1 MKYQLFW
8 GALLFVVFLMGC
20 EKDIN
25 LSVNEVSPK
34 LVVDAQIENGVAPT
48 VVLTKS
54 LGYFNTISPQQLL
67 NMFERNATV
76 RITVNNGTTVPLQET
91 AIPLAPGVNAYV
103 YTTNALV
110 GNFNTTY
117 KLDIQ
122 LATGEKYTATTTI
135 PALTKTMD
143 SLWWQPAPQNPDPS
157 RVAMFGR
164 FTDPPGLGNYIRYF
178 TKVNREPFFPGFT
191 SVFDDQV
198 VDGTTYSIQFP
209 KGFDKNSL
217 RDTIDFDAVGFFNKG
232 DTATIKFC
240 NIDKATFD
248 FWRTWEYNYS
258 ILGSPFAT
266 PIRVLNNVNNGALG
280 NFSGY
285 AAQYRTIIIPR

>member
-8 GALLFVVFLMGC
+8 VALLFGVFLIGC

-67 NMFERNATV
+67 NMFERNAV
-76 RITVNNGTTVPLQET
+76 VSITVNNGNTVPLQET

-117 KLDIQ
+117 RLNIR
-122 LATGEKYTATTTI
+122 LANGEKYTATTTI

-157 RVAMFGR
+157 R
-164 FTDPPGLGNYIRYF
+164 
-178 TKVNREPFFPGFT
+178 
-191 SVFDDQV
+191 
-198 VDGTTYSIQFP
+198 
-209 KGFDKNSL
+209 
-217 RDTIDFDAVGFFNKG
+217 
-232 DTATIKFC
+232 
-240 NIDKATFD
+240 
-248 FWRTWEYNYS
+248 
-258 ILGSPFAT
+258 
-266 PIRVLNNVNNGALG
+266 
-280 NFSGY
+280 
-285 AAQYRTIIIPR
+285 